1 MMMHGLANVKMTH
14 DIQTVDQKAVLLKND
29 EPSHYSLQVKQTQPQ
44 TSVFPQRCTG
54 LLGPSNLEKGRHY
67 DLSKSQ
73 ETLT

>member
-1 MMMHGLANVKMTH
+1 MH

-29 EPSHYSLQVKQTQPQ
+29 EPGHYNRQVKQTQPQ

-54 LLGPSNLEKGRHY
+54 LLGPSNLERGRHY
-67 DLSKSQ
+67 DPSKSQ